1 MSFYDTLKPSSP
13 TLSQSLPPVATTPT
27 RILLNS
33 WNQPK
38 IPVPL
43 HQFHTISLVFSLFVI
58 PFVLGYWLFGYVS
71 KRVC

>member
-1 MSFYDTLKPSSP
+1 MPFTTYSKPLQL
-13 TLSQSLPPVATTPT
+13 TLSQSLSPVATTPT

-43 HQFHTISLVFSLFVI
+43 HQFHTISLGFSLFVI
-58 PFVLGYWLFGYVS
+58 PFVLGYWLLVIWL
-71 KRVC
+71 C